1 MPQRIELRERKSHLP
16 GWTRRGATVLALLLA
31 ACSPDSGTTVPEGVS
46 AKGTMPGANPP
57 TSVKPVARATAAAGG
72 ARTVEEENERY
83 SFHYSWPDAAGRIP
97 ALAALLDARLDADR
111 AELKAQ
117 TAQAQKDAQAEGF
130 PWRPYDRSTAWAVIT
145 DLPDWLSLSADLY
158 QYSGGAH
165 GMATF
170 DSLVWDKRKGAAR
183 APLDLFSSPDAL
195 EAAIKPQFCTLLD
208 RQRAAKRGAEESR
221 AGGGLF
227 DECITLASTTVILG
241 SSNSRTFDRIGFLI
255 PPYEAGPYA
264 EGTYEVTMPV
274 TARIIAAVRPE
285 YRESFTAPR

>member
-1 MPQRIELRERKSHLP
+1 MPQRIELRERKSHSLRWP
-16 GWTRRGATVLALLLA
+16 GRAAMVLALLLA
-31 ACSPDSGTTVPEGVS
+31 GCNPDSGTTVPEGVPPDG
-46 AKGTMPGANPP
+46 ARPDANPSG
-57 TSVKPVARATAAAGG
+57 SVESVARATAAAGG
-72 ARTVEEENERY
+72 ARAVEEENELY
-83 SFHYSWPDAAGRIP
+83 SFHYSYPGAAGRIP

-111 AELKAQ
+111 AELTAQ

-130 PWRPYDRSTAWAVIT
+130 PWRPYDRSTAWAVVA
-145 DLPDWLSLSADLY
+145 DLPDWLSMSADLY

-165 GMATF
+165 GMSTF
-170 DSLVWDKRKGAAR
+170 DSLLWDKRKGAPL
-183 APLDLFSSPDAL
+183 APLALFSSAEAL

-241 SSNSRTFDRIGFLI
+241 SSNRRTFDRIGFLI
-255 PPYEAGPYA
+255 PPYEAGPYV
-264 EGTYEVTMPV
+264 EGTYEVTLPV
-274 TARIIAAVRPE
+274 TARILAAVRPE